1 MCLGEGMVSFVLV
14 YFACLA
20 CVCYLNTHIL
30 TLHTHHTTTTK
41 GREYLNDLHALD
53 VETYN
58 WRTVE
63 TQGTAPQQRAN
74 HSSALLDHN
83 GKSELFIF
91 GGWNGSERL
100 NDIHILD
107 TETSTWSTPR
117 VLGVKPHPRA
127 GMTLT
132 ALRGRLYLFGGSG
145 TSSKC
150 FDDLQVL
157 DRKEMAWLDVN
168 EEDEMASLNRRSGV
182 GVGGHSPS
190 AYYEDSWEMI
200 TDNNNGHGFN
210 NDHNH
215 HNHDR
220 TSSWEMLGGQD
231 GTQQQH
237 HHDSNGIKFADW
249 RSYAGVNVG
258 GAPMCSSANPNDEDM
273 VPSVYVNGKTPERR
287 AGHTATAVG
296 RHIYVFGGKFVSDV
310 TLKFISS

>member
-1 MCLGEGMVSFVLV
+1 
-14 YFACLA
+14 
-20 CVCYLNTHIL
+20 
-30 TLHTHHTTTTK
+30 
-41 GREYLNDLHALD
+41 
-53 VETYN
+53 
-58 WRTVE
+58 
-63 TQGTAPQQRAN
+63 
-74 HSSALLDHN
+74 
-83 GKSELFIF
+83 
-91 GGWNGSERL
+91 
-100 NDIHILD
+100 
-107 TETSTWSTPR
+107 
-117 VLGVKPHPRA
+117 
-127 GMTLT
+127 MTLT

-249 RSYAGVNVG
+249 RSYAGANVG

-296 RHIYVFGGKFVSDV
+296 RHIYVFGGSCGNEYLNDFFVLDTDPPPLMKITEPPSPQLYASRLRHFYNDEEFSDV
-310 TLKFISS
+310 TFLVEGRKVFGL